1 MELKEYIQIIKK
13 QYFLVIAIII
23 VTVLIAEGYFIF
35 RQKDYNTSLLI
46 NITRTGTQ
54 ETTDFRYDDFY
65 RLQADE
71 KFTETLVQWLK
82 SPRVVLD
89 ILDEAGVDTKDMN
102 LRKLSKAI
110 RPEKMSSQVI
120 LISYV
125 SQDSQTAKKISQS
138 IVNVISKKTEDL
150 NEDQKNN
157 TWFKIISND
166 PVIVKNQIDLVMVFL
181 ASLLI
186 GFFLSFWLAIL
197 RHYLK

>member
-23 VTVLIAEGYFIF
+23 ATVLIAEGYFIF
-35 RQKDYNTSLLI
+35 RQKDYNISLLI

-138 IVNVISKKTEDL
+138 IINVISKKTEDL

-166 PVIVKNQIDLVMVFL
+166 PVIVKNQIDLVMVFF
-181 ASLLI
+181 ASLLM